1 MKLGPPSGPD
11 PMITIDQIQKLDRKV
26 QAAVRLI
33 GSLREENNSLKSKL
47 DAYQK
52 RIGELEVLIDQF
64 KKDQIEIEDGIVSA
78 LAQLDQLEDSLEDS
92 DSAQL
97 ESKMPEKKEIENADQ
112 QTSENDAA
120 DENELD
126 IF

>member
-1 MKLGPPSGPD
+1 MKLGPLSEPD
-11 PMITIDQIQKLDRKV
+11 PMITIDQIKKLDQKV

-33 GSLREENNSLKSKL
+33 SSLREENGSLKSNL

-64 KKDQIEIEDGIVSA
+64 KKDQIEIENGIVSA

-92 DSAQL
+92 DTAQL
-97 ESKMPEKKEIENADQ
+97 ESKASKKKEIDDTDQ
-112 QTSENDAA
+112 QALENDAA
-120 DENELD
+120 DGNELD